1 MKRGGLPK
9 KFLSRRDKNG
19 NHQHRSSDGT
29 THKHRPLSAETFF
42 GLFRFDGA
50 RRAANGETKHEKE
63 AQTIAEIK
71 RRAAGLEL
79 INLKDEHIQY
89 VLNTKYAAGD
99 VDKAIELLI
108 IQQKSFAGT
117 LLPYDPNVRMLGAE
131 NRGAVTCYLDALLFA
146 MFAKL
151 ESFECMLK
159 DESLDE
165 APRRLAAL
173 LRLWVNM
180 LRSGK
185 LIETDMTQYIQDS
198 LAACGWREAQE
209 LEQQDTS
216 EAFAF
221 ITETLQLPLLTLKVD
236 LFHHGKKDDADHK
249 VVYERLLNLGVPADA
264 EGKGVKLEDC
274 LEEYFNSRVD
284 VLRDS
289 LDEKKSGER
298 PDIVSSPSTVDTP
311 TTPTTTMRRGSGKN
325 DQENVPPQP
334 DENPEPPQLERRWTM
349 ASDTQGTGSQATM
362 RPSRAR
368 TESII
373 QRVVLDERGK
383 PAESD
388 AASLFQRTKK
398 RASVV
403 KAVTIPAWQFFKLI
417 PWHSPANKEPQSNLE
432 VARHFSRRPVVGICL
447 KRYMV
452 DEYGNAKR
460 QNTFIDI
467 PDSLR
472 LPHFIA
478 DERQA
483 EENELSAEYKLVL
496 QSVVCHRGESLHSGH
511 YIAFCRVAPKLLTDN
526 RRHDSDP
533 PPDYEEAQWVKF
545 DDLEVDQ
552 RVAPVDDI
560 KKSLREE
567 MPYLLFYQIVPVIEV
582 AASSADGS
590 ETKPPSYDDTTLN
603 VTFSEASGNSQ
614 DRPPVSR
621 QASSTFENLSTLA
634 STNASVRFSSELELP
649 SRRSFADEDGFLSVS
664 RRDSAAFVETSPNNS
679 PALLPAGEESTTQRL
694 SRAASKFRN
703 GNKSRPQSQ
712 GGEGRISLTMSRL
725 GGLVKTSKEPLRVE
739 SRDSTVVDTDDDCEG
754 IGPTGSV
761 EKEKE
766 VTTTTTTTTTTSHSK
781 RGKFK
786 NRGEGKDG
794 GRGLPERECVVQ

>member
-19 NHQHRSSDGT
+19 RSSDGAA
-29 THKHRPLSAETFF
+29 HKHRPLSAETFF
-42 GLFRFDGA
+42 GVFRFDGA

-99 VDKAIELLI
+99 IEKAIELLI

-159 DESLDE
+159 GESLDE

-198 LAACGWREAQE
+198 LAACGWKEAQE

-236 LFHHGKKDDADHK
+236 LFHHGKRDDADHK
-249 VVYERLLNLGVPADA
+249 VVYERLLNLGVPTDT

-289 LDEKKSGER
+289 LDEKKTGDR
-298 PDIVSSPSTVDTP
+298 PDIVSSPLPVDTP
-311 TTPTTTMRRGSGKN
+311 TTPTTAMACGDGKN
-325 DQENVPPQP
+325 DQENIPPQS
-334 DENPEPPQLERRWTM
+334 DENSELPQLERRWTM
-349 ASDTQGTGSQATM
+349 ISDTQGTGSQAAV
-362 RPSRAR
+362 RPHRAR

-432 VARHFSRRPVVGICL
+432 VARHFSQRPVVGICL

-452 DEYGNAKR
+452 DEHGNAKR

-472 LPHFIA
+472 LPHFFA

-483 EENELSAEYKLVL
+483 EENKLSAEYKLVL
-496 QSVVCHRGESLHSGH
+496 H
-511 YIAFCRVAPKLLTDN
+511 
-526 RRHDSDP
+526 DP

-545 DDLEVDQ
+545 DDLNIDQ

-560 KKSLREE
+560 KRSLREE

-582 AASSADGS
+582 AASSADSS

-603 VTFSEASGNSQ
+603 VTFSEASGHSQ
-614 DRPPVSR
+614 DRPSVSR

-649 SRRSFADEDGFLSVS
+649 SRRSFADEDGFLRVS

-679 PALLPAGEESTTQRL
+679 PALLPAGEESAAQRL

-703 GNKSRPQSQ
+703 GSKSRPQSQ

-725 GGLVKTSKEPLRVE
+725 GGLVKTSKEPVRVE
-739 SRDSTVVDTDDDCEG
+739 SRDSTNVDTDDEYEV
-754 IGPTGSV
+754 IGPAGSV

-766 VTTTTTTTTTTSHSK
+766 VTTTTSHSK

>member
-9 KFLSRRDKNG
+9 KFLSRREKNG
-19 NHQHRSSDGT
+19 NHQHRSSDGA

-42 GLFRFDGA
+42 SVFRFDGA
-50 RRAANGETKHEKE
+50 RRSANGETKQEKE

-99 VDKAIELLI
+99 IDKAIELLV

-117 LLPYDPNVRMLGAE
+117 LLPYDPNVHMLGAE

-173 LRLWVNM
+173 LRLW
-180 LRSGK
+180 
-185 LIETDMTQYIQDS
+185 TQYIQDS
-198 LAACGWREAQE
+198 LAACGWKEAQE

-249 VVYERLLNLGVPADA
+249 VVYERLLNLGVPTDA

-289 LDEKKSGER
+289 LDEKKTGDR
-298 PDIVSSPSTVDTP
+298 PDIVSSPLPVDTP
-311 TTPTTTMRRGSGKN
+311 ATPTTTARCGGAKN
-325 DQENVPPQP
+325 DQENMPPQSG
-334 DENPEPPQLERRWTM
+334 ENPELPQLERRWTM
-349 ASDTQGTGSQATM
+349 ISDTQGTSSQAAI
-362 RPSRAR
+362 RPNRAR

-383 PAESD
+383 PTESD

-398 RASVV
+398 RTSVV

-478 DERQA
+478 DARQA

-496 QSVVCHRGESLHSGH
+496 QSVVCHRGESVHSGH

-545 DDLEVDQ
+545 DDLDIDH

-603 VTFSEASGNSQ
+603 VTFSEASGYSQ
-614 DRPPVSR
+614 DRPSVSR

-649 SRRSFADEDGFLSVS
+649 PRRSFADEDGFLSVS
-664 RRDSAAFVETSPNNS
+664 RRDSAAFVETSPNSS
-679 PALLPAGEESTTQRL
+679 PALLPAGEESTAQRL

-703 GNKSRPQSQ
+703 GNKSRAQSQ

-739 SRDSTVVDTDDDCEG
+739 SRDSTNADTDDDYEV
-754 IGPTGSV
+754 IGPAGSV

-766 VTTTTTTTTTTSHSK
+766 AATTTSHSK
-781 RGKFK
+781 RGKSK
-786 NRGEGKDG
+786 NKGEGKDG
-794 GRGLPERECVVQ
+794 GKGLPERECVVQ